1 MRYRAPSPRAK
12 ACPPH
17 TRRPRCS
24 RCAAS
29 RGFRPLRRIPSN
41 GLRDAARENAKD
53 FPVER
58 LAEHLV
64 FIAGVD
70 VRVDVDFDEIDAV
83 LDLLEIDA
91 VQAAADQVG
100 GPYSRIDHLLRC
112 LADGHRYGLA
122 LDRLFLALDL
132 DYLPVAGRHEVLS
145 DEERPPIV
153 NADAPVEVAR

>member
-29 RGFRPLRRIPSN
+29 RGFRRLRRTPSN
-41 GLRDAARENAKD
+41 ALGNAAREHAND
-53 FPVER
+53 FAVER

-64 FIAGVD
+64 FVARVD
-70 VRVDVDFDEIDAV
+70 VRVDVDFNQIDAV
-83 LDLLEIDA
+83 ADLLEVGA

-100 GPYSRIDHLLRC
+100 GPYGRVDHLLGC
-112 LADGHRYGLA
+112 LADGLCFGLA
-122 LDRLFLALDL
+122 LDGPLLALDL
-132 DYLPVAGRHEVLS
+132 DYLPVAGRHEVLGG
-145 DEERPPIV
+145 EERPPIV
-153 NADAPVEVAR
+153 NADAPIE